1 LRIDRKAPTCEL
13 TYDPTGKTNQDV
25 QATLTNCS
33 EPIIVTN
40 NSGNNTYTFTE
51 NGTYEFEFTDL
62 LGNTGSITAE
72 VTRIDK
78 DPVTCTITYDPTGKT
93 NQDVTATLTGC
104 NKEITITNNS

>member
-13 TYDPTGKTNQDV
+13 TYSITGNTNQDV

-33 EPIIVTN
+33 EPIIGTT
-40 NSGNNTYTFTE
+40 GHRFTE

-78 DPVTCTITYDPTGKT
+78 DPVTCTITYDPAGKT